1 MKNKLLTWVTTLV
14 VTTVMVLGGSASVF
28 ADTTQVSVK
37 VSPKVLEL
45 EKGETETITATVK
58 PADSGEKVSWDSS
71 NEKVAKVDN
80 GKVTAVGK
88 GMAAVTATCGDAEAT
103 CVVTVEEGTAPEK
116 ITVKAAD
123 DSKVVMA
130 KGYSSDMPVFATN
143 GSEDTFYLEVSSV
156 TPETASKKVKW
167 SSSDSSVSI
176 SRSGKV
182 TVPAGIESSKYVK
195 FTAASVVNSSVKA
208 EFAVYIL
215 PVLSINV
222 RYAEYGK
229 TYIQIPENGVVNR
242 TGNYVTP
249 NPSQYRDYN
258 MSEAVSED
266 GSIVKIVGNMYMH
279 PVKAGSCKVTVQDKY
294 NSWNKAS
301 ADITVKGFF
310 IRDAEDAPEETYVD
324 EGSTVQLRADTDA
337 EVTSWT
343 SSDDKVAKIDD
354 KGLVT
359 AFKAG
364 QTMIAAET
372 ADGKATYKV
381 NVREKGKVYPEKMY
395 LASSP
400 KVYTDE
406 ECKTAVKNEQNY
418 LNSTTTTMT
427 TAHYMAVTDTSAR
440 QFYLTESNSAQKMNI
455 GIVFDNKK
463 VKAEILKDGE
473 KAQAMESEKT
483 TNVALEPGDNTF
495 TLRVTSLEDEK
506 NYTDYVYKVRAGY
519 SSNEKI
525 SSVVLKT
532 SERAID
538 SMKKYKPA
546 GAASANTEGVLYRV
560 KADGTVDTKTRP
572 GFNATWYDYKAYL
585 YDDAEDVILTAK
597 TTDTVSGHIAYSTD
611 EGKTWTEGSKTVTTD
626 AVRLSADKSTKI
638 QLKCVSDK
646 TYRAAKADG
655 RDPFA
660 DEAVKAYT
668 IDVEKLPSDVSDKT
682 VIKSVSFDKNS
693 KECTPNYR
701 KGAKAMAAL
710 VAHEADTATVTITAD
725 KDVTLYNNRTAS
737 DAYKMTKI
745 KDDENGDA
753 VYELTIDT
761 PLKDQG
767 NQITQYLLAT
777 YTDKDGNTTEDSY
790 TLYLF
795 KKGTKNGVLKGTP
808 DKITDYLCTGSQY
821 TNGGNTGWGI
831 YGLFPEKI
839 FMDAGNWYT
848 CVSLGNFGGYMT
860 LYYDKPITDDPNNVY
875 GVDFTVFGNSN
886 GGQSFSEPGN
896 VLVSED
902 GKTWYSLAGSEHYD
916 ATSRWDYEVTYKKS
930 KTAVAD
936 YADNDG
942 NGGTLGTGFTGT
954 AYQLPEKKYYPLYNW
969 TTEDQITVK
978 GTRLYTNANSKGA
991 GIESGSALL
1000 PAFGYFDVQKNSTTV
1015 AGTGEDV
1022 NLLTTPVGNPY
1033 MKDYDGYGDGFDLKW
1048 AVDEKGDPVDVKDK
1062 EFHYVK
1068 VQTASFINA
1077 GAIGEKSAEISSI
1090 VRTMPEKESIGTT
1103 AAPEKLTV
1111 AGTDINLSKDKD
1123 VYYVQVPEKDEYNVS
1138 VKAAADDTNIYI
1150 NNERTNE
1157 RTFEGLPDKG
1167 IIRVIVQE
1175 GNSNPV
1181 IYYIHTS
1188 KAGDDAAAD
1197 VSAMIASA
1205 KDDSDFQ
1212 VAKEAYDAL
1221 SDADKGRVFNADRLN
1236 KEISRID
1243 VKNAVDA
1250 IDAIGTVD
1258 ASSKDKI
1265 DAARAA
1271 YDKLSDKEKDQV
1283 DNYQKLVN
1291 AETKYE
1297 NIVLKGDIDKTKEEL
1312 ARTRFDAVEITL
1324 SYSSAAYSGK
1334 AKKPV
1339 AKLTYHGKTLAK
1351 GTDYELAY
1359 TDNRN
1364 VGKAKVTVTGKG
1376 SYAGTKVKTF
1386 RIVPEGT
1393 SISKVTKGKK
1403 QFTVKWKKQSTQT
1416 TGYQI
1421 RYSTSSKFSKAK
1433 TVTVKKNTATSKAV
1447 KKLKANKKYYVK
1459 VRTYKKIGN
1468 STYYS
1473 AWSSAKTVKTK

>member
-58 PADSGEKVSWDSS
+58 PADSGEEVSWDSS

-123 DSKVVMA
+123 DKIVMG
-130 KGYSSDMPVFATN
+130 KGYSSDMPVYVTD
-143 GSEDTFYLEVSSV
+143 GSEDTFYLEVADV
-156 TPETASKKVKW
+156 TPETASSKVKW
-167 SSSDSSVSI
+167 SSSDGGVKI
-176 SRSGKV
+176 DRNGKV
-182 TVPAGIESSKYVK
+182 TVPAGISSNKYVK
-195 FTAASVVNSSVKA
+195 FTATSVLSSSVKA
-208 EFAVYIL
+208 DMGVYIL
-215 PVLSINV
+215 PALKANV
-222 RYAEYGK
+222 RYAESGK
-229 TYIQIPENGVVNR
+229 AYIQIPENGVLNR
-242 TGNYVTP
+242 SGNYVLAD
-249 NPSQYRDYN
+249 PSQYRDYKLL
-258 MSEAVSED
+258 EAVSED
-266 GSIVKIVGNMYMH
+266 ESVLTVKDNIYLYPAKEGT
-279 PVKAGSCKVTVQDKY
+279 AKVTVKDKY
-294 NSWNKAS
+294 HSWN
-301 ADITVKGFF
+301 ADAVDIAVKGFL
-310 IRDAEDAPEETYVD
+310 IKDTDGSLEETYVD

-364 QTMIAAET
+364 QTTIAAET
-372 ADGKATYKV
+372 ADSKATYKV

-473 KAQAMESEKT
+473 KAQTMESEKT

-525 SSVVLKT
+525 SSVALKT
-532 SERAID
+532 SARAMD
-538 SMKKYKPA
+538 NMKKYKPA
-546 GAASANTEGVLYRV
+546 GATSANTEGVLYRV

-611 EGKTWTEGSKTVTTD
+611 EGKTWTEGNKSVTTD
-626 AVRLSADKSTKI
+626 ALKLSADKSTKI

-646 TYRAAKADG
+646 AYRAAKADG
-655 RDPFA
+655 RDPFE
-660 DEAVKAYT
+660 DEAVKTYT
-668 IDVEKLPSDVSDKT
+668 IDVEKLSADVSDKT
-682 VIKSVSFDKNS
+682 IIKSVSFDKNC

-710 VAHEADTATVTITAD
+710 VAHDADTATVTITAD
-725 KDVTLYNNRTAS
+725 KDVTLYNNRSAIE
-737 DAYKMTKI
+737 ANKMTKV
-745 KDDENGDA
+745 KDDENGNA

-767 NQITQYLLAT
+767 NQITQYILSV
-777 YTDKDGNTTEDSY
+777 YNGEDGSTVEDSY

-795 KKGTKNGVLKGTP
+795 KKGTKYGTLKGTP
-808 DKITDYLCTGSQY
+808 DKITDYLCIGSQY

-930 KTAVAD
+930 SSDIAD
-936 YADNDG
+936 YSDNDG
-942 NGGTLGTGFTGT
+942 NSGSLGTGW
-954 AYQLPEKKYYPLYNW
+954 APYQLPKKNLYPLYNW

-1077 GAIGEKSAEISSI
+1077 GAIGEKSAEISSV
-1090 VRTMPEKESIGTT
+1090 VRTTPEKESIGTT
-1103 AAPEKLTV
+1103 AAPAKLTV
-1111 AGTDINLSKDKD
+1111 AGTDIKLSKDKD
-1123 VYYVQVPEKDEYNVS
+1123 VYYVQVPEKDEYKVS

-1150 NNERTNE
+1150 NNERTDE

-1188 KAGDDAAAD
+1188 KAGDNAVAD
-1197 VSAMIASA
+1197 VISMIASA
-1205 KDDSDFQ
+1205 ESDSDFLA
-1212 VAKEAYDAL
+1212 AKEAYDAL
-1221 SDADKGRVFNADRLN
+1221 SDSDKEDVFNADKLN

-1243 VKNAVDA
+1243 VKNVADA

-1291 AETKYE
+1291 AEMKYE
-1297 NIVLKGDIDKTKEEL
+1297 NMNLKDELAKTK
-1312 ARTRFDAVEITL
+1312 FDAVKIKL
-1324 SYSSAAYSGK
+1324 SYSKATYSGK
-1334 AKKPV
+1334 AKKPAV
-1339 AKLTYHGKTLAK
+1339 KITYYGRALTKGK
-1351 GTDYELAY
+1351 DYEIAY
-1359 TDNRN
+1359 KDNKN

-1433 TVTVKKNTATSKAV
+1433 TVTVKKNTAASKVV

-1473 AWSSAKTVKTK
+1473 AWSSYKTVKTK

>member
-58 PADSGEKVSWDSS
+58 PADSGEEVSWDSS

-123 DSKVVMA
+123 DKIVMG
-130 KGYSSDMPVFATN
+130 KGYSSDMPVYVTD
-143 GSEDTFYLEVSSV
+143 GSEDTFYLEVADV
-156 TPETASKKVKW
+156 TPETASSKVKW
-167 SSSDSSVSI
+167 SSSDGGVKI
-176 SRSGKV
+176 DRNGKV
-182 TVPAGIESSKYVK
+182 TVPAGISSNKYVK
-195 FTAASVVNSSVKA
+195 FTATSVLSSSVKA
-208 EFAVYIL
+208 DMGVYIL
-215 PVLSINV
+215 PALKANV
-222 RYAEYGK
+222 RYAESGK
-229 TYIQIPENGVVNR
+229 AYIQIPENGVLNR
-242 TGNYVTP
+242 SGNYVLAD
-249 NPSQYRDYN
+249 PSQYRDYKLL
-258 MSEAVSED
+258 EAVSED
-266 GSIVKIVGNMYMH
+266 ESVLTVKDNIYLYPAKEGT
-279 PVKAGSCKVTVQDKY
+279 AKVTVKDKY
-294 NSWNKAS
+294 HSWN
-301 ADITVKGFF
+301 ADAVDIAVKGFL
-310 IRDAEDAPEETYVD
+310 IKDTDGSLEETYVD

-364 QTMIAAET
+364 QTTIAAET
-372 ADGKATYKV
+372 ADSKATYKV

-473 KAQAMESEKT
+473 KAQTMESEKT

-525 SSVVLKT
+525 SSVALKT
-532 SERAID
+532 SARAMD
-538 SMKKYKPA
+538 NMKKYKPA
-546 GAASANTEGVLYRV
+546 GATSANTEGVLYRV

-611 EGKTWTEGSKTVTTD
+611 EGKTWTEGSKSVTTD
-626 AVRLSADKSTKI
+626 ALKLSADKSTKI

-646 TYRAAKADG
+646 AYRAAKADG
-655 RDPFA
+655 RDPFE
-660 DEAVKAYT
+660 DEAVKTYT
-668 IDVEKLPSDVSDKT
+668 IDVEKLSADVSDKT
-682 VIKSVSFDKNS
+682 IIKSVSFDKNC

-710 VAHEADTATVTITAD
+710 VAHDADTATVTITAD
-725 KDVTLYNNRTAS
+725 KDVTLYNNRSAIE
-737 DAYKMTKI
+737 ANKMTKV
-745 KDDENGDA
+745 KDDENGNA

-767 NQITQYLLAT
+767 NQITQYILSV
-777 YTDKDGNTTEDSY
+777 YNGEDGSTVEDSY

-795 KKGTKNGVLKGTP
+795 KKGTKYGTLKGTP
-808 DKITDYLCTGSQY
+808 DKITDYLCIGSQY

-930 KTAVAD
+930 SSDIAD
-936 YADNDG
+936 YSDNDG
-942 NGGTLGTGFTGT
+942 NSGSLGTGW
-954 AYQLPEKKYYPLYNW
+954 APYQLPKKNLYPLYNW

-1077 GAIGEKSAEISSI
+1077 GAIGEKSAEISSV
-1090 VRTMPEKESIGTT
+1090 VRTTPEKESIGTT
-1103 AAPEKLTV
+1103 AAPAKLTV
-1111 AGTDINLSKDKD
+1111 AGTDIKLSKDKD
-1123 VYYVQVPEKDEYNVS
+1123 VYYVQVPEKDEYKVS

-1150 NNERTNE
+1150 NNERTDE

-1188 KAGDDAAAD
+1188 KAGDNAVAD
-1197 VSAMIASA
+1197 VISMIASA
-1205 KDDSDFQ
+1205 ESDSDFLA
-1212 VAKEAYDAL
+1212 AKEAYDAL
-1221 SDADKGRVFNADRLN
+1221 SDSDKEDVFNADKLN

-1243 VKNAVDA
+1243 VKNVADA

-1291 AETKYE
+1291 AEMKYE
-1297 NIVLKGDIDKTKEEL
+1297 NMNLKDELAKTK
-1312 ARTRFDAVEITL
+1312 FDAVKIKL
-1324 SYSSAAYSGK
+1324 SYSKATYSGK
-1334 AKKPV
+1334 AKKPAV
-1339 AKLTYHGKTLAK
+1339 KITYYGRALTKGK
-1351 GTDYELAY
+1351 DYEIAY
-1359 TDNRN
+1359 KDNKN

-1433 TVTVKKNTATSKAV
+1433 TVTVKKNTAASKVV

-1473 AWSSAKTVKTK
+1473 AWSSYKTVKTK

>member
-58 PADSGEKVSWDSS
+58 PADSGEEVSWDSS

-123 DSKVVMA
+123 DKIVMG
-130 KGYSSDMPVFATN
+130 KGYSSDMPVYVTD
-143 GSEDTFYLEVSSV
+143 GSEDTFYLEVADV
-156 TPETASKKVKW
+156 TPETASSKVKW
-167 SSSDSSVSI
+167 SSSDGGVKI
-176 SRSGKV
+176 DRNGKV
-182 TVPAGIESSKYVK
+182 TVPAGISSNKYVK
-195 FTAASVVNSSVKA
+195 FTATSVLSSSVKA
-208 EFAVYIL
+208 DMGVYIL
-215 PVLSINV
+215 PALKANV
-222 RYAEYGK
+222 RYAESGK
-229 TYIQIPENGVVNR
+229 AYIQIPENGVLNR
-242 TGNYVTP
+242 SGNYVLAD
-249 NPSQYRDYN
+249 PSQYRDYKLL
-258 MSEAVSED
+258 EAVSED
-266 GSIVKIVGNMYMH
+266 ESVLTVKDNIYLYPAKEGT
-279 PVKAGSCKVTVQDKY
+279 AKVTVKDKY
-294 NSWNKAS
+294 HSWN
-301 ADITVKGFF
+301 ADAVDIAVKGFL
-310 IRDAEDAPEETYVD
+310 IKDTDGSLEETYVD

-364 QTMIAAET
+364 QTTIAAET
-372 ADGKATYKV
+372 ADSKATYKV

-473 KAQAMESEKT
+473 KAQTMESEKT

-525 SSVVLKT
+525 SSVALKT
-532 SERAID
+532 SARAMD
-538 SMKKYKPA
+538 NMKKYKPA
-546 GAASANTEGVLYRV
+546 GATSANTEGVLYRV

-611 EGKTWTEGSKTVTTD
+611 EGKTWTEGSKSVTTD
-626 AVRLSADKSTKI
+626 ALKLSADKSTKI

-646 TYRAAKADG
+646 AYRAAKADG
-655 RDPFA
+655 RDPFE
-660 DEAVKAYT
+660 DEAVKTYT
-668 IDVEKLPSDVSDKT
+668 IDVEKLSADVSDKT
-682 VIKSVSFDKNS
+682 IIKSVSFDKNC

-710 VAHEADTATVTITAD
+710 VAHDADTATVTITAD
-725 KDVTLYNNRTAS
+725 KDVTLYNNRSAIE
-737 DAYKMTKI
+737 ANKMTKV
-745 KDDENGDA
+745 KDDENGNA

-767 NQITQYLLAT
+767 NQITQYILSV
-777 YTDKDGNTTEDSY
+777 YNGEDGSTVEDSY

-795 KKGTKNGVLKGTP
+795 KKGTKYGTLKGTP
-808 DKITDYLCTGSQY
+808 DKITDYLCIGSQY

-930 KTAVAD
+930 SSDIAD
-936 YADNDG
+936 YSDNDG
-942 NGGTLGTGFTGT
+942 NNGSLGTGW
-954 AYQLPEKKYYPLYNW
+954 APYQLPKKNLYPLYNW

-1077 GAIGEKSAEISSI
+1077 GAIGEKSAEISSV
-1090 VRTMPEKESIGTT
+1090 VRTTPEKESIGTT
-1103 AAPEKLTV
+1103 AAPAKLTV
-1111 AGTDINLSKDKD
+1111 AGTDIKLSKDKD
-1123 VYYVQVPEKDEYNVS
+1123 VYYVQVPEKDEYKVS

-1150 NNERTNE
+1150 NNERTDE

-1188 KAGDDAAAD
+1188 KAGDNAVAD
-1197 VSAMIASA
+1197 VISMIASA
-1205 KDDSDFQ
+1205 ES
-1212 VAKEAYDAL
+1212 
-1221 SDADKGRVFNADRLN
+1221 
-1236 KEISRID
+1236 
-1243 VKNAVDA
+1243 
-1250 IDAIGTVD
+1250 
-1258 ASSKDKI
+1258 
-1265 DAARAA
+1265 
-1271 YDKLSDKEKDQV
+1271 
-1283 DNYQKLVN
+1283 
-1291 AETKYE
+1291 
-1297 NIVLKGDIDKTKEEL
+1297 
-1312 ARTRFDAVEITL
+1312 
-1324 SYSSAAYSGK
+1324 
-1334 AKKPV
+1334 
-1339 AKLTYHGKTLAK
+1339 
-1351 GTDYELAY
+1351 
-1359 TDNRN
+1359 
-1364 VGKAKVTVTGKG
+1364 
-1376 SYAGTKVKTF
+1376 
-1386 RIVPEGT
+1386 
-1393 SISKVTKGKK
+1393 
-1403 QFTVKWKKQSTQT
+1403 
-1416 TGYQI
+1416 
-1421 RYSTSSKFSKAK
+1421 
-1433 TVTVKKNTATSKAV
+1433 
-1447 KKLKANKKYYVK
+1447 
-1459 VRTYKKIGN
+1459 VRQ
-1468 STYYS
+1468 
-1473 AWSSAKTVKTK
+1473 

>member
-1 MKNKLLTWVTTLV
+1 MKSKLLTWVTTLV

-45 EKGETETITATVK
+45 DKGETQTITATVK
-58 PADSGEKVSWDSS
+58 PADSGAEVSWDSS
-71 NEKVAKVDN
+71 NEKVAKVDD

-123 DSKVVMA
+123 DKIVMG
-130 KGYSSDMPVFATN
+130 KGYSSDMPVYVTD
-143 GSEDTFYLEVSSV
+143 GSEDTFYLEVADV
-156 TPETASKKVKW
+156 TPETASSKVKW
-167 SSSDSSVSI
+167 SSSDGGVKI
-176 SRSGKV
+176 DRNGKV
-182 TVPAGIESSKYVK
+182 TVPAGISSNKYVK
-195 FTAASVVNSSVKA
+195 FTATSVLSSSVKA
-208 EFAVYIL
+208 DMGVYIL
-215 PVLSINV
+215 PALKANV
-222 RYAEYGK
+222 RYAESGK
-229 TYIQIPENGVVNR
+229 AYIQIPENGVLNR
-242 TGNYVTP
+242 SGNYVLAD
-249 NPSQYRDYN
+249 PSQYRDYKLL
-258 MSEAVSED
+258 EAVSED
-266 GSIVKIVGNMYMH
+266 ESVLTVKDNIYLYPAKEGT
-279 PVKAGSCKVTVQDKY
+279 AKVTVKDKY
-294 NSWNKAS
+294 HSWN
-301 ADITVKGFF
+301 ADAVDIAVKGFL
-310 IRDAEDAPEETYVD
+310 IKDTDGSLEETYVD

-364 QTMIAAET
+364 QTTIAAET
-372 ADGKATYKV
+372 ADSKATYKV

-473 KAQAMESEKT
+473 KAQTMESEKT

-525 SSVVLKT
+525 SSVALKT
-532 SERAID
+532 SARAMD
-538 SMKKYKPA
+538 NMKKYKPA
-546 GAASANTEGVLYRV
+546 GATSANTEGVLYRV

-611 EGKTWTEGSKTVTTD
+611 EGKTWTEGSKSVTTD
-626 AVRLSADKSTKI
+626 ALKLSADKSTKI

-646 TYRAAKADG
+646 AYRAAKADG
-655 RDPFA
+655 RDPFE
-660 DEAVKAYT
+660 DEAVKTYT
-668 IDVEKLPSDVSDKT
+668 IDVEKLSADVSDKT
-682 VIKSVSFDKNS
+682 IIKSVSFDKNC

-710 VAHEADTATVTITAD
+710 VAHDADTATVTITAD
-725 KDVTLYNNRTAS
+725 KDVTLYNNRSAIE
-737 DAYKMTKI
+737 ANKMTKV
-745 KDDENGDA
+745 KDDENGNA

-767 NQITQYLLAT
+767 NQITQYILSV
-777 YTDKDGNTTEDSY
+777 YNGEDGSAVEDSY

-795 KKGTKNGVLKGTP
+795 KKGTKYGTLKGTP
-808 DKITDYLCTGSQY
+808 DKITDYLCIGSQY

-930 KTAVAD
+930 SSDIAD
-936 YADNDG
+936 YSDNDG
-942 NGGTLGTGFTGT
+942 NSGSLGTGW
-954 AYQLPEKKYYPLYNW
+954 APYQLPKKNLYPLYNW

-991 GIESGSALL
+991 GIESSSALL

-1077 GAIGEKSAEISSI
+1077 GAIGEKSAEISSV
-1090 VRTMPEKESIGTT
+1090 VRTTPEKESIGTT
-1103 AAPEKLTV
+1103 AAPAKLTV
-1111 AGTDINLSKDKD
+1111 AGTDIKLSKDKD
-1123 VYYVQVPEKDEYNVS
+1123 VYYVQVPEKDEYKVS

-1150 NNERTNE
+1150 NNERTDE

-1188 KAGDDAAAD
+1188 KAGDNAVAD
-1197 VSAMIASA
+1197 VISMIASA
-1205 KDDSDFQ
+1205 ESDSDFLA
-1212 VAKEAYDAL
+1212 AKEAYDAL
-1221 SDADKGRVFNADRLN
+1221 SDSDKEDVFNADKLN

-1243 VKNAVDA
+1243 VKNVADA

-1291 AETKYE
+1291 AEMKYE
-1297 NIVLKGDIDKTKEEL
+1297 NMNLKDELAKTK
-1312 ARTRFDAVEITL
+1312 FDAVKIKL
-1324 SYSSAAYSGK
+1324 SYSKATYSGK
-1334 AKKPV
+1334 AKKPAV
-1339 AKLTYHGKTLAK
+1339 KITYYGRALTKGK
-1351 GTDYELAY
+1351 DYEIAY
-1359 TDNRN
+1359 KDNKN

-1433 TVTVKKNTATSKAV
+1433 TVTVKKNTAASKVV

-1473 AWSSAKTVKTK
+1473 AWSSYKTVKTK

>member
-58 PADSGEKVSWDSS
+58 PADSGEEVSWDSS

-123 DSKVVMA
+123 DKIVMG
-130 KGYSSDMPVFATN
+130 KGYSSDMPVYVTD
-143 GSEDTFYLEVSSV
+143 GSEDTFYLEVADV
-156 TPETASKKVKW
+156 TPETASSKVKW
-167 SSSDSSVSI
+167 SSSDGGVKI
-176 SRSGKV
+176 DRNGKV
-182 TVPAGIESSKYVK
+182 TVPAGISSNKYVK
-195 FTAASVVNSSVKA
+195 FTATSVLSSSVKA
-208 EFAVYIL
+208 DMGVYIL
-215 PVLSINV
+215 PALKANV
-222 RYAEYGK
+222 RYAESGK
-229 TYIQIPENGVVNR
+229 AYIQIPENGVLNR
-242 TGNYVTP
+242 SGNYVLAD
-249 NPSQYRDYN
+249 PSQYRDYKLL
-258 MSEAVSED
+258 EAVSED
-266 GSIVKIVGNMYMH
+266 ESVLTVKDNIYLYPAKEGT
-279 PVKAGSCKVTVQDKY
+279 AKVTVKDKY
-294 NSWNKAS
+294 HSWN
-301 ADITVKGFF
+301 ADAVDIAVKGFL
-310 IRDAEDAPEETYVD
+310 IKDTDGSLEETYVD

-364 QTMIAAET
+364 QTTIAAET
-372 ADGKATYKV
+372 ADSKATYKV

-473 KAQAMESEKT
+473 KAQTMESEKT

-525 SSVVLKT
+525 SSVALKT
-532 SERAID
+532 SARAMD
-538 SMKKYKPA
+538 NMKKYKPA
-546 GAASANTEGVLYRV
+546 GATSANTEGVLYRV

-611 EGKTWTEGSKTVTTD
+611 EGKTWTEGSKSVTTD
-626 AVRLSADKSTKI
+626 ALKLSADKSTKI

-646 TYRAAKADG
+646 AYRAAKADG
-655 RDPFA
+655 RDPFE
-660 DEAVKAYT
+660 DEAVKTYT
-668 IDVEKLPSDVSDKT
+668 IDVEKLSADVSDKT
-682 VIKSVSFDKNS
+682 IIKSVSFDKNC

-710 VAHEADTATVTITAD
+710 VAHDADTATVTITAD
-725 KDVTLYNNRTAS
+725 KDVTLYNNRSAIE
-737 DAYKMTKI
+737 ANKMTKV
-745 KDDENGDA
+745 KDDENGNA

-767 NQITQYLLAT
+767 NQITQYILSV
-777 YTDKDGNTTEDSY
+777 YNGEDGSTVEDSY

-795 KKGTKNGVLKGTP
+795 KKGTKYGTLKGTP
-808 DKITDYLCTGSQY
+808 DKITDYLCIGSQY

-930 KTAVAD
+930 SSDIAD
-936 YADNDG
+936 YSDNDG
-942 NGGTLGTGFTGT
+942 NNGSLGTGW
-954 AYQLPEKKYYPLYNW
+954 APYQLPKKNLYPLYNW

-1077 GAIGEKSAEISSI
+1077 GAIGEKSAEISSV
-1090 VRTMPEKESIGTT
+1090 VRTTPEKESIGTT
-1103 AAPEKLTV
+1103 AAPAKLTV
-1111 AGTDINLSKDKD
+1111 AGTDIKLSKDKD
-1123 VYYVQVPEKDEYNVS
+1123 VYYVQVPEKDEYKVS

-1150 NNERTNE
+1150 NNERTDE

-1188 KAGDDAAAD
+1188 KAGDNAVAD
-1197 VSAMIASA
+1197 VISMIASA
-1205 KDDSDFQ
+1205 ESDSDFLA
-1212 VAKEAYDAL
+1212 AKEAYDAL
-1221 SDADKGRVFNADRLN
+1221 SDSDKEDVFNADKLN

-1243 VKNAVDA
+1243 VKNVADA

-1291 AETKYE
+1291 AEMKYE
-1297 NIVLKGDIDKTKEEL
+1297 NMNLKDELAKTK
-1312 ARTRFDAVEITL
+1312 FDAVKIKL
-1324 SYSSAAYSGK
+1324 SYSKATYSGK
-1334 AKKPV
+1334 AKKPAV
-1339 AKLTYHGKTLAK
+1339 KITYYGRALTKGK
-1351 GTDYELAY
+1351 DYEIAY
-1359 TDNRN
+1359 KDNKN

-1433 TVTVKKNTATSKAV
+1433 TVTVKKNTAASKVV

-1473 AWSSAKTVKTK
+1473 AWSSYKTVKTK

>member
-58 PADSGEKVSWDSS
+58 PADSGEEVSWDSS
-71 NEKVAKVDN
+71 NEKVAKVES

-130 KGYSSDMPVFATN
+130 KGYSSDMPVFATD

-182 TVPAGIESSKYVK
+182 TVPAGIKSSKYVR

-249 NPSQYRDYN
+249 TPSQYRDYN

-266 GSIVKIVGNMYMH
+266 GSIVKIVDNMYMH

-301 ADITVKGFF
+301 SDITVKGFF
-310 IRDAEDAPEETYVD
+310 IRDAEDATEETYVD
-324 EGSTVQLRADTDA
+324 EEATTVQLRADTDA

-364 QTMIAAET
+364 QTTIAAET

-473 KAQAMESEKT
+473 KAQTMESEKT

-525 SSVVLKT
+525 SSVALKT
-532 SERAID
+532 SARAMD
-538 SMKKYKPA
+538 NMKKYKPA
-546 GAASANTEGVLYRV
+546 GATSANTEGVLYRV

-597 TTDTVSGHIAYSTD
+597 TTDTVTGHLAYSTD
-611 EGKTWTEGSKTVTTD
+611 DGKTWTEGSKSVTTD
-626 AVRLSADKSTKI
+626 ALKLSADKSTKI

-646 TYRAAKADG
+646 AYRAAKADG
-655 RDPFA
+655 RDPFE
-660 DEAVKAYT
+660 DEAVKTYT
-668 IDVEKLPSDVSDKT
+668 IDVEKLSADVSDKT
-682 VIKSVSFDKNS
+682 IIKSVSFDKNC

-701 KGAKAMAAL
+701 KGAK
-710 VAHEADTATVTITAD
+710 
-725 KDVTLYNNRTAS
+725 
-737 DAYKMTKI
+737 
-745 KDDENGDA
+745 
-753 VYELTIDT
+753 
-761 PLKDQG
+761 
-767 NQITQYLLAT
+767 
-777 YTDKDGNTTEDSY
+777 
-790 TLYLF
+790 
-795 KKGTKNGVLKGTP
+795 
-808 DKITDYLCTGSQY
+808 
-821 TNGGNTGWGI
+821 
-831 YGLFPEKI
+831 
-839 FMDAGNWYT
+839 
-848 CVSLGNFGGYMT
+848 
-860 LYYDKPITDDPNNVY
+860 
-875 GVDFTVFGNSN
+875 
-886 GGQSFSEPGN
+886 
-896 VLVSED
+896 
-902 GKTWYSLAGSEHYD
+902 
-916 ATSRWDYEVTYKKS
+916 
-930 KTAVAD
+930 
-936 YADNDG
+936 G
-942 NGGTLGTGFTGT
+942 NGC
-954 AYQLPEKKYYPLYNW
+954 
-969 TTEDQITVK
+969 
-978 GTRLYTNANSKGA
+978 A
-991 GIESGSALL
+991 GC
-1000 PAFGYFDVQKNSTTV
+1000 T
-1015 AGTGEDV
+1015 
-1022 NLLTTPVGNPY
+1022 
-1033 MKDYDGYGDGFDLKW
+1033 
-1048 AVDEKGDPVDVKDK
+1048 
-1062 EFHYVK
+1062 
-1068 VQTASFINA
+1068 
-1077 GAIGEKSAEISSI
+1077 
-1090 VRTMPEKESIGTT
+1090 
-1103 AAPEKLTV
+1103 
-1111 AGTDINLSKDKD
+1111 
-1123 VYYVQVPEKDEYNVS
+1123 
-1138 VKAAADDTNIYI
+1138 
-1150 NNERTNE
+1150 
-1157 RTFEGLPDKG
+1157 
-1167 IIRVIVQE
+1167 
-1175 GNSNPV
+1175 
-1181 IYYIHTS
+1181 
-1188 KAGDDAAAD
+1188 
-1197 VSAMIASA
+1197 
-1205 KDDSDFQ
+1205 
-1212 VAKEAYDAL
+1212 
-1221 SDADKGRVFNADRLN
+1221 
-1236 KEISRID
+1236 
-1243 VKNAVDA
+1243 
-1250 IDAIGTVD
+1250 
-1258 ASSKDKI
+1258 
-1265 DAARAA
+1265 
-1271 YDKLSDKEKDQV
+1271 
-1283 DNYQKLVN
+1283 
-1291 AETKYE
+1291 
-1297 NIVLKGDIDKTKEEL
+1297 
-1312 ARTRFDAVEITL
+1312 
-1324 SYSSAAYSGK
+1324 
-1334 AKKPV
+1334 
-1339 AKLTYHGKTLAK
+1339 
-1351 GTDYELAY
+1351 
-1359 TDNRN
+1359 
-1364 VGKAKVTVTGKG
+1364 
-1376 SYAGTKVKTF
+1376 
-1386 RIVPEGT
+1386 
-1393 SISKVTKGKK
+1393 
-1403 QFTVKWKKQSTQT
+1403 
-1416 TGYQI
+1416 
-1421 RYSTSSKFSKAK
+1421 
-1433 TVTVKKNTATSKAV
+1433 
-1447 KKLKANKKYYVK
+1447 
-1459 VRTYKKIGN
+1459 
-1468 STYYS
+1468 
-1473 AWSSAKTVKTK
+1473 

>member
-1 MKNKLLTWVTTLV
+1 MKSKLLTWITTLV

-58 PADSGEKVSWDSS
+58 PADSGEEVSWDSS

-130 KGYSSDMPVFATN
+130 KGYSSDMPVFATD

-156 TPETASKKVKW
+156 MPETASKKVKW

-182 TVPAGIESSKYVK
+182 TVPAGIKSSKYVR

-249 NPSQYRDYN
+249 TPSQYRDYN

-266 GSIVKIVGNMYMH
+266 GSIVKIVDNMYMH

-324 EGSTVQLRADTDA
+324 EDSTVQLRADTDA

-343 SSDDKVAKIDD
+343 SSDDKVAEIDD

-359 AFKAG
+359 AVKAG

-525 SSVVLKT
+525 SSVALKT
-532 SERAID
+532 SARAMD
-538 SMKKYKPA
+538 NMKKYKPA
-546 GAASANTEGVLYRV
+546 GATSANTEGVLYRV

-611 EGKTWTEGSKTVTTD
+611 EGKTWTEGSKTVTTN

-646 TYRAAKADG
+646 AYRAAKADG

-668 IDVEKLPSDVSDKT
+668 IDVEKLSADVSDNT
-682 VIKSVSFDKNS
+682 IIKSVSFDKNC

-725 KDVTLYNNRTAS
+725 KDAVLYSNRSAIE
-737 DAYKMTKI
+737 ANKMTKI

-761 PLKDQG
+761 PLRDQG
-767 NQITQYLLAT
+767 NQIIQYLLAT
-777 YTDKDGNTTEDSY
+777 YTDKNSNTTEDSY
-790 TLYLF
+790 TLYLL
-795 KKGTKNGVLKGTP
+795 KKGTKYGTLKGTP
-808 DKITDYLCTGSQY
+808 DKITDYLCIGSQY

-1077 GAIGEKSAEISSI
+1077 GAIGEKSSEVSSM
-1090 VRTMPEKESIGTT
+1090 VRTTPEKESIGTT

-1111 AGTDINLSKDKD
+1111 AGTDIKLSKDKD
-1123 VYYVQVPEKDEYNVS
+1123 VYYVQVPEKDEYKVS

-1150 NNERTNE
+1150 NNERTDE

-1188 KAGDDAAAD
+1188 KAGDNAVAD
-1197 VSAMIASA
+1197 VISMITSAES
-1205 KDDSDFQ
+1205 DSDFQ
-1212 VAKEAYDAL
+1212 AAKEAYDAL

-1236 KEISRID
+1236 EEISRID

-1334 AKKPV
+1334 AKKPA

-1433 TVTVKKNTATSKAV
+1433 TVTVKKNTTASKVV

-1473 AWSSAKTVKTK
+1473 AWSSSKTVKTK

>member
-1 MKNKLLTWVTTLV
+1 MKSKLLTWVTTLV
-14 VTTVMVLGGSASVF
+14 VATVMVLGGSASAF

-45 EKGETETITATVK
+45 EKGETETITATVS
-58 PADSGEKVSWDSS
+58 PADSGAEVSWDTS
-71 NEKVAKVDN
+71 NEKVAKVED
-80 GKVTAVGK
+80 GKVTAVSK

-103 CVVTVEEGTAPEK
+103 CVVTVEENGAPEK

-130 KGYSSDMPVFATN
+130 KGYSSDMPVFATD
-143 GSEDTFYLEVSSV
+143 GSEETFYLEVGSV
-156 TPETASKKVKW
+156 TPEGASKKVKW

-176 SRSGKV
+176 SSSGKV
-182 TVPAGIESSKYVK
+182 TVPAGITGSKYVR
-195 FTAASVVNSSVKA
+195 FTATSVVNSAVKA
-208 EFAVYIL
+208 EFAMYIL
-215 PVLSINV
+215 PALGTTV
-222 RYAEYGK
+222 RYADYGK
-229 TYIQIPENGVVNR
+229 TYIQIPENGVINR
-242 TGNYVTP
+242 TGNSVTP

-266 GSIVKIVGNMYMH
+266 ESIVKIVDKIYMY
-279 PVKAGSCKVTVQDKY
+279 PVKAGIGKVTVQDKY

-310 IRDAEDAPEETYVD
+310 IRDAEGTPEETYVN
-324 EGSTVQLRADTDA
+324 EGSTVQLKADTDA

-359 AFKAG
+359 AVKAG
-364 QTMIAAET
+364 QAKITAET
-372 ADGKATYKV
+372 ADGNATYKV
-381 NVREKGKVYPEKMY
+381 NVAEKGKVYPEKMY
-395 LASSP
+395 LATNP
-400 KVYTDE
+400 TVYTDE
-406 ECKTAVKNEQNY
+406 DCKTAVKNEQNY
-418 LNSTTTTMT
+418 LNSTTTTIT
-427 TAHYMAVTDTSAR
+427 TAHYMGVTDTADR
-440 QFYLTESNSAQKMNI
+440 QFYLKESTSAQKIGI
-455 GIVFDNKK
+455 GIVYDKEK
-463 VKAEILKDGE
+463 VRAEILKDGE

-483 TNVALEPGDNTF
+483 TNVALDPGDNTF

-532 SERAID
+532 SERSMD
-538 SMKKYKPA
+538 SMKKYKPE
-546 GAASANTEGVLYRV
+546 GATSAYAEGSLYRV
-560 KADGTVDTKTRP
+560 NSDGSVDTKTRP
-572 GFNATWYDYKAYL
+572 GYNAAWYDYKAYL
-585 YDDAEDVILTAK
+585 YDDAEDVIITAK

-611 EGKTWTEGSKTVTTD
+611 EGKTWTEGSKSVTTD
-626 AVRLSADKSTKI
+626 AVRLSADKSTRI
-638 QLKCVSDK
+638 QIRCVSDK
-646 TYRAAKADG
+646 AYRADKADG
-655 RDPFA
+655 KDPFA
-660 DEAVKAYT
+660 NEAVKTYT
-668 IDVEKLPSDVSDKT
+668 IDVEKLPADVSEKT
-682 VIKSVSFDKNS
+682 IIKSVSFDKNC

-701 KGAKAMAAL
+701 KGAKAVAAL

-725 KDVTLYNNRTAS
+725 KDAVLYSNGSVNE
-737 DAYKMTKI
+737 AYRMTKV
-745 KDDENGDA
+745 KDNEDGDS
-753 VYELTIDT
+753 VYELTVDT

-767 NQITQYLLAT
+767 NQITKSLLSV
-777 YTDKDGNTTEDSY
+777 YEGEDGSTVQDSY

-808 DKITDYLCTGSQY
+808 DKITDYLCIGSQY

-848 CVSLGNFGGYMT
+848 CISLGNFGGYMT
-860 LYYDKPITDDPNNVY
+860 LYYDEPITDDPDNVY

-930 KTAVAD
+930 DSDIAD
-936 YADNDG
+936 YSDNDG
-942 NGGTLGTGFTGT
+942 NSGSLGTGW
-954 AYQLPEKKYYPLYNW
+954 APYQLPKKNLYPLYNW

-978 GTRLYTNANSKGA
+978 GTRLYGA
-991 GIESGSALL
+991 GGKKGDGIEAGSAAM

-1033 MKDYDGYGDGFDLKW
+1033 MENYDGYGDGFDLKW
-1048 AVDEKGDPVDVKDK
+1048 AVDENGDPVDVKDK

-1077 GAIGEKSAEISSI
+1077 GAIGEKSAEISSV
-1090 VRTMPEKESIGTT
+1090 VRTTPEKESVGTT

-1111 AGTDINLSKDKD
+1111 AGIDVQLSKDKD
-1123 VYYVQVPEKDEYNVS
+1123 VYYVQVPEKDEYKVS
-1138 VKAAADDTNIYI
+1138 VKAASDDTNIYI
-1150 NNERTNE
+1150 NNERTSE

-1175 GNSNPV
+1175 GESNPV

-1188 KAGDDAAAD
+1188 KAGDNAAAD
-1197 VSAMIASA
+1197 IAAMIASA
-1205 KDDSDFQ
+1205 KDDSDFLA
-1212 VAKEAYDAL
+1212 AKKAYDAL
-1221 SDADKGRVFNADRLN
+1221 SDSDKEKVFNADKMN
-1236 KEISRID
+1236 SEISRID
-1243 VKNAVDA
+1243 VKNVIEA
-1250 IDAIGTVD
+1250 IDSIGTVD
-1258 ASSKDKI
+1258 ASSKDRL
-1265 DAARAA
+1265 DAARVA
-1271 YDKLSDKEKDQV
+1271 YDKLSDKEKEQV

-1291 AETKYE
+1291 AEMKYE
-1297 NIVLKGDIDKTKEEL
+1297 NLNLREEL
-1312 ARTRFDAVEITL
+1312 AKTKFDAVKITL
-1324 SYSSAAYSGK
+1324 SYSRAAYSGK
-1334 AKKPV
+1334 ARKPAV
-1339 AKLTYHGKTLAK
+1339 KAVYYGKTLK
-1351 GTDYELAY
+1351 QGTDYTVAY
-1359 TDNRN
+1359 SSNKN
-1364 VGKAKVTVTGKG
+1364 VGKAKVSVTGKG
-1376 SYAGTKVKTF
+1376 DYAGTKVKTF
-1386 RIVPEGT
+1386 RIVPKGT
-1393 SISKVTKGKK
+1393 TISRVTKGKK
-1403 QFTVKWKKQSTQT
+1403 RFTVKWKKQSTQT

-1433 TVTVKKNTATSKAV
+1433 TVTVKKNTVTSKTV
-1447 KKLKANKKYYVK
+1447 KKLKANRKYYVK
-1459 VRTYKKIGN
+1459 VRTYKKTGN
-1468 STYYS
+1468 SIYYS
-1473 AWSSAKTVKTK
+1473 GWSSCKTVTTK

>member
-1 MKNKLLTWVTTLV
+1 MKSKLLTWITTLV

-58 PADSGEKVSWDSS
+58 PADSGEEVSWDSS

-130 KGYSSDMPVFATN
+130 KGYSSDMPVFATD

-156 TPETASKKVKW
+156 MPETASKKVKW

-182 TVPAGIESSKYVK
+182 TVPAGIKSSKYVR

-249 NPSQYRDYN
+249 TPSQYRDYN

-266 GSIVKIVGNMYMH
+266 GSIVKIVDNMYMH

-324 EGSTVQLRADTDA
+324 EDSTVQLRADTDA

-343 SSDDKVAKIDD
+343 SSDDKVAEIDD

-359 AFKAG
+359 AVKAG

-525 SSVVLKT
+525 SSVALKT
-532 SERAID
+532 SARAMD
-538 SMKKYKPA
+538 NMKKYKPA
-546 GAASANTEGVLYRV
+546 GATSANTEGVLYRV

-611 EGKTWTEGSKTVTTD
+611 EGKTWTEGSKTVTTN

-668 IDVEKLPSDVSDKT
+668 IDVEKLSADVSDNT
-682 VIKSVSFDKNS
+682 IIKSVSFDKNC

-710 VAHEADTATVTITAD
+710 VANEADTATVIITAD
-725 KDVTLYNNRTAS
+725 KDVTLYNNRTAG

-767 NQITQYLLAT
+767 NQITQYILSV
-777 YTDKDGNTTEDSY
+777 YNGEDGSTVEDSY

-808 DKITDYLCTGSQY
+808 DKITDYLCIGSQY

-860 LYYDKPITDDPNNVY
+860 LYYDKPITDNPNNVY

-942 NGGTLGTGFTGT
+942 NGGTLGTGFMGT

-1111 AGTDINLSKDKD
+1111 AGTDIKLSKDKD
-1123 VYYVQVPEKDEYNVS
+1123 VYYVQVPEKDEYKVS

-1150 NNERTNE
+1150 NNERTDE

-1188 KAGDDAAAD
+1188 KAGDNAVAD
-1197 VSAMIASA
+1197 VISMITSAES
-1205 KDDSDFQ
+1205 DSDFLA
-1212 VAKEAYDAL
+1212 AKEAYDAL
-1221 SDADKGRVFNADRLN
+1221 SDSDKEDVFNADKLN

-1243 VKNAVDA
+1243 VKNVADA

-1265 DAARAA
+1265 DAARVA
-1271 YDKLSDKEKDQV
+1271 YDKLSDSEKEQV
-1283 DNYQKLVN
+1283 SNYQKLVN

-1334 AKKPV
+1334 AKKPA

-1473 AWSSAKTVKTK
+1473 AWSSSKTVKTK

>member
-1 MKNKLLTWVTTLV
+1 MKSKLLTWITTLV

-58 PADSGEKVSWDSS
+58 PADSGEEVSWDSS

-130 KGYSSDMPVFATN
+130 KGYSSDMPVFATD

-156 TPETASKKVKW
+156 MPETASKKVKW

-182 TVPAGIESSKYVK
+182 TVPAGIKSSKYVR

-249 NPSQYRDYN
+249 TPSQYRDYN

-266 GSIVKIVGNMYMH
+266 GSIVKIVDNMYMH

-324 EGSTVQLRADTDA
+324 EDSTVQLRADTDA

-343 SSDDKVAKIDD
+343 SSDDKVAEIDD

-359 AFKAG
+359 AVKAG

-525 SSVVLKT
+525 SSVALKT
-532 SERAID
+532 SARAMD
-538 SMKKYKPA
+538 NMKKYKPA
-546 GAASANTEGVLYRV
+546 GATSANTEGVLYRV

-611 EGKTWTEGSKTVTTD
+611 EGKTWTEGSKTVTTN

-646 TYRAAKADG
+646 AYRAAKADG

-668 IDVEKLPSDVSDKT
+668 IDVEKLSADVSDNT
-682 VIKSVSFDKNS
+682 IIKSVSFDKNC

-725 KDVTLYNNRTAS
+725 KDAVLYSNRSAIE
-737 DAYKMTKI
+737 ANKMTKI

-753 VYELTIDT
+753 IYELTIDT
-761 PLKDQG
+761 PLRDQG
-767 NQITQYLLAT
+767 NQIIQYLLAT
-777 YTDKDGNTTEDSY
+777 YTDKNSNTTEDSY
-790 TLYLF
+790 TLYLL
-795 KKGTKNGVLKGTP
+795 KKGTKYGTLKGTP
-808 DKITDYLCTGSQY
+808 DKITDYLCIGSQY

-1090 VRTMPEKESIGTT
+1090 VRTTPEKESIGTT
-1103 AAPEKLTV
+1103 AAPAKLTV
-1111 AGTDINLSKDKD
+1111 AGTDIKLSKDKD
-1123 VYYVQVPEKDEYNVS
+1123 VYYAQVPEKDEYKVS

-1150 NNERTNE
+1150 NNERTDE

-1188 KAGDDAAAD
+1188 KAGDNAVAD
-1197 VSAMIASA
+1197 VISMITSAES
-1205 KDDSDFQ
+1205 DSDFLA
-1212 VAKEAYDAL
+1212 AKEAYDAL
-1221 SDADKGRVFNADRLN
+1221 SDSDKEDVFNADKLN

-1243 VKNAVDA
+1243 VKNVADA

-1265 DAARAA
+1265 DAARVA
-1271 YDKLSDKEKDQV
+1271 YDKLSDSEKEQV
-1283 DNYQKLVN
+1283 SNYQKLVN

-1334 AKKPV
+1334 AKKPA

-1473 AWSSAKTVKTK
+1473 AWSSSKTVKTK

>member
-1 MKNKLLTWVTTLV
+1 MKSKLLTWVTTLV

-45 EKGETETITATVK
+45 DKGETQTITATVK
-58 PADSGEKVSWDSS
+58 PADSGAEVSWDSS
-71 NEKVAKVDN
+71 NEKVAKVDD

-123 DSKVVMA
+123 DKIVMG
-130 KGYSSDMPVFATN
+130 KGYSSDMPVYVTD
-143 GSEDTFYLEVSSV
+143 GSEDTFYLEVADV
-156 TPETASKKVKW
+156 TPETASSKVKW
-167 SSSDSSVSI
+167 SSSDGGVKI
-176 SRSGKV
+176 DRNGKV
-182 TVPAGIESSKYVK
+182 TVPAGISSNKYVK
-195 FTAASVVNSSVKA
+195 FTATSVLSSSVKA
-208 EFAVYIL
+208 DMGVYIL
-215 PVLSINV
+215 PALKANV
-222 RYAEYGK
+222 RYAESGK
-229 TYIQIPENGVVNR
+229 AYIQIPENGVLNR
-242 TGNYVTP
+242 SGNYVLAD
-249 NPSQYRDYN
+249 PSQYRDYKLL
-258 MSEAVSED
+258 EAVSED
-266 GSIVKIVGNMYMH
+266 ESVLTVKDNIYLYPAKEGT
-279 PVKAGSCKVTVQDKY
+279 AKVTVKDKY
-294 NSWNKAS
+294 HSWN
-301 ADITVKGFF
+301 ADAVDIAVKGFL
-310 IRDAEDAPEETYVD
+310 IKDTDGSLEETYVD

-364 QTMIAAET
+364 QTTIAAET
-372 ADGKATYKV
+372 ADSKATYKV

-473 KAQAMESEKT
+473 KAQTMESEKT

-532 SERAID
+532 SARAMD
-538 SMKKYKPA
+538 NMKKYKPA
-546 GAASANTEGVLYRV
+546 GATSANTEGVLYRV

-611 EGKTWTEGSKTVTTD
+611 EGKTWTEGSKSVTTD
-626 AVRLSADKSTKI
+626 ALKLSADKSTKI

-646 TYRAAKADG
+646 AYRAAKADG
-655 RDPFA
+655 RDPFE
-660 DEAVKAYT
+660 DEAVKTYT
-668 IDVEKLPSDVSDKT
+668 IDVEKLSADVSDKT
-682 VIKSVSFDKNS
+682 IIKSVSFDKNC

-710 VAHEADTATVTITAD
+710 VAHDADTATVTITAD
-725 KDVTLYNNRTAS
+725 KDVTLYNNRSAIE
-737 DAYKMTKI
+737 ANKMTKV
-745 KDDENGDA
+745 KDDENGNA

-767 NQITQYLLAT
+767 NQITQYILSV
-777 YTDKDGNTTEDSY
+777 YNGEDGSTVEDSY

-795 KKGTKNGVLKGTP
+795 KKGTKYGTLKGTP
-808 DKITDYLCTGSQY
+808 DKITDYLCIGSQY

-930 KTAVAD
+930 SSDIAD
-936 YADNDG
+936 YSDNDG
-942 NGGTLGTGFTGT
+942 NSGSLGTGW
-954 AYQLPEKKYYPLYNW
+954 APYQLPKKNLYPLYNW

-1077 GAIGEKSAEISSI
+1077 GAIGEKSAEISSV
-1090 VRTMPEKESIGTT
+1090 VRTTPEKESIGTT
-1103 AAPEKLTV
+1103 AAPAKLTV
-1111 AGTDINLSKDKD
+1111 AGTDIKLSKDKD
-1123 VYYVQVPEKDEYNVS
+1123 VYYVQVPEKDEYKVS

-1150 NNERTNE
+1150 NNERTDE

-1188 KAGDDAAAD
+1188 KAGDNAVAD
-1197 VSAMIASA
+1197 VISMIASA
-1205 KDDSDFQ
+1205 ESDSDFLA
-1212 VAKEAYDAL
+1212 AKEAYDAL
-1221 SDADKGRVFNADRLN
+1221 SDSDKEDVFNADKLN

-1243 VKNAVDA
+1243 VKNVADA

-1291 AETKYE
+1291 AEMKYE
-1297 NIVLKGDIDKTKEEL
+1297 NMNLKDELAKTK
-1312 ARTRFDAVEITL
+1312 FDAVKIKL
-1324 SYSSAAYSGK
+1324 SYSKATYSGK
-1334 AKKPV
+1334 AKKPAV
-1339 AKLTYHGKTLAK
+1339 KITYYGRALTKGK
-1351 GTDYELAY
+1351 DYEIAY
-1359 TDNRN
+1359 KDNKN

-1433 TVTVKKNTATSKAV
+1433 TVTVKKNTAASKVV

-1473 AWSSAKTVKTK
+1473 AWSSYKTVKTK

>member
-58 PADSGEKVSWDSS
+58 PADSGAEVSWDSS
-71 NEKVAKVDN
+71 NEKVAKVES

-103 CVVTVEEGTAPEK
+103 CVVTVEEASVPEK
-116 ITVKAAD
+116 LTIAAD
-123 DSKVVMA
+123 DRIDTG
-130 KGYSSDMPVFATN
+130 KGYSGDMPVYVTDGEAGKFALKIADA
-143 GSEDTFYLEVSSV
+143 S
-156 TPETASKKVKW
+156 PEGASKKVKW
-167 SSSDSSVSI
+167 TSNNNSI
-176 SRSGKV
+176 SIDNSGEV
-182 TVPAGIESSKYVK
+182 TVPAGIKARTYVT
-195 FTAASVVNSSVKA
+195 FTATSVLDSSVRA
-208 EFAVYIL
+208 TYSVDIL
-215 PVLSINV
+215 PSLDIKLNYADKTKNYIPIPEDGIVNRVGNSVSSIPSQYYDYQLVNTTSDDESVLSI
-222 RYAEYGK
+222 K
-229 TYIQIPENGVVNR
+229 SNR
-242 TGNYVTP
+242 F
-249 NPSQYRDYN
+249 
-258 MSEAVSED
+258 
-266 GSIVKIVGNMYMH
+266 MY
-279 PVKAGSCKVTVQDKY
+279 PVKAGTAKVSITDI
-294 NSWNKAS
+294 NHAENTAS
-301 ADITVKGFF
+301 ADVEVKGFF
-310 IRDAEDAPEETYVD
+310 IRDADGNVAETYID
-324 EGSTVQLRADTDA
+324 EKSTVQLKADTDA

-343 SSDDKVAKIDD
+343 SSDEKVAKIDD

-359 AFKAG
+359 AIKPG
-364 QTMIAAET
+364 QTKITAET

-381 NVREKGKVYPEKMY
+381 NVKVPGKVYPEKIY
-395 LASSP
+395 LP
-400 KVYTDE
+400 TFPMVYVDE
-406 ECKTAVKNEQNY
+406 ACSERTAFTADY
-418 LNSTTTTMT
+418 LNDQTTTSTN
-427 TAHYMAVTDTSAR
+427 AHYFAVTDTADR
-440 QFYLTESNSAQKMNI
+440 QFYMKESNSAKSISI
-455 GIVFDNKK
+455 GIVFDKK
-463 VKAEILKDGE
+463 KLKAEILKDGA
-473 KAQAMESEKT
+473 KAQEMESEKT
-483 TNVALEPGDNTF
+483 TSVSLDPGDNKL

-506 NYTDYVYKVRAGY
+506 NHTDYVINVRTGY
-519 SSNEKI
+519 SSNGNI
-525 SSVVLKT
+525 SKVALKT
-532 SERAID
+532 SERAAD

-546 GAASANTEGVLYRV
+546 DASNVNVEGALYRTSE
-560 KADGTVDTKTRP
+560 DGTVDWKTNP
-572 GFNATWYDYKAYL
+572 GFNSAWYDYKAYMHS
-585 YDDAEDVILTAK
+585 DADDVILTAT
-597 TTDTVSGHIAYSTD
+597 TTDTATGHLAYSTD
-611 EGKTWTEGSKTVTTD
+611 DGKTWTEGNKSVSTEALK
-626 AVRLSADKSTKI
+626 LSNDKDVKI
-638 QLKCVSDK
+638 KLKAVSDK
-646 TYRAAKADG
+646 AYRAAKADG
-655 RDPFA
+655 KDPFA
-660 DEAVKAYT
+660 DDALKVYT
-668 IDVEKLPSDVSDKT
+668 ISVERLSADLSDSAE
-682 VIKSVSFDKNS
+682 IASISFDKNCT
-693 KECTPNYR
+693 ECTPVFK
-701 KGAKAMAAL
+701 KGARAAAAL
-710 VAHEADTATVTITAD
+710 VSHDADNATVTFVTG
-725 KDVTLYNNRTAS
+725 KDAVLYKGNAVNEAN
-737 DAYKMTKI
+737 KLTKVR
-745 KDDENGDA
+745 DDENGNA
-753 VYELTIDT
+753 VYELELDT
-761 PLKDQG
+761 TLKAQG
-767 NQITQYLLAT
+767 RQITQNMLAV
-777 YTDKDGNTTEDSY
+777 YTDENGSRIQCSY
-790 TLYLF
+790 TVYLF
-795 KKGTKNGVLKGTP
+795 KIGTVNGVLKGIP

-839 FMDAGNWYT
+839 FMGAGNWYT
-848 CVSLGNFGGYMT
+848 CISLGNFGGYMT
-860 LYYDKPITDDPNNVY
+860 LYYDKPITDDPDNIY
-875 GVDFTVFGNSN
+875 GVDLTVFGNSN

-896 VLVSED
+896 VMVSED
-902 GKTWYSLAGSEHYD
+902 GKTWYTLAGSEHYD

-930 KTAVAD
+930 DSDIAD
-936 YADNDG
+936 YSDNDG
-942 NGGTLGTGFTGT
+942 NSGSLGTGWA
-954 AYQLPEKKYYPLYNW
+954 AYQLPKKSYYTLHDW
-969 TTEDQITVK
+969 TSEDEVTVK

-1000 PAFGYFDVQKNSTTV
+1000 PAFGYFDVHKNSTSV

-1033 MKDYDGYGDGFDLKW
+1033 IKDYDGYGDGFDLKW
-1048 AVDEKGDPVDVKDK
+1048 AVDENGDPVDVKDK
-1062 EFHYVK
+1062 KFHYVK
-1068 VQTASFINA
+1068 IQTASFINA
-1077 GAIGEKSAEISSI
+1077 GSLGEKSSEISAV
-1090 VRTMPEKESIGTT
+1090 VRTTSEKESIGTT

-1111 AGTDINLSKDKD
+1111 AGTDIKLSKDKD
-1123 VYYVQVPEKDEYNVS
+1123 VYYVQVPEKDEYKVS

-1212 VAKEAYDAL
+1212 AAKEAYDAL
-1221 SDADKGRVFNADRLN
+1221 SDADKEKVFNADKL
-1236 KEISRID
+1236 KSEISRID

-1291 AETKYE
+1291 AEMKYE
-1297 NIVLKGDIDKTKEEL
+1297 NMKLKDELAKTK
-1312 ARTRFDAVEITL
+1312 FDAVKIKL
-1324 SYSSAAYSGK
+1324 SYSKATYSGK
-1334 AKKPV
+1334 AKKPAV
-1339 AKLTYHGKTLAK
+1339 KITYYGRALTKGK
-1351 GTDYELAY
+1351 DYEIVY
-1359 TDNRN
+1359 KDNKN

-1433 TVTVKKNTATSKAV
+1433 TVTVKKNTTASKVV

-1473 AWSSAKTVKTK
+1473 TWSSSKTVKTK

>member
-58 PADSGEKVSWDSS
+58 PADSGEEVSWDSS
-71 NEKVAKVDN
+71 NEKVAKVES

-130 KGYSSDMPVFATN
+130 KGYSSDMPVFATD

-182 TVPAGIESSKYVK
+182 TVPAGIKSSKYVR

-249 NPSQYRDYN
+249 TPSQYRDYN

-266 GSIVKIVGNMYMH
+266 GSIVKIVDNMYMH

-301 ADITVKGFF
+301 SDITVKGFF

-364 QTMIAAET
+364 QTTIAAET

-473 KAQAMESEKT
+473 KAQTMESEKT

-525 SSVVLKT
+525 SSVALKT
-532 SERAID
+532 SARAMD
-538 SMKKYKPA
+538 NMKKYKPA
-546 GAASANTEGVLYRV
+546 GATSANTEGVLYRV

-611 EGKTWTEGSKTVTTD
+611 EGKTWTEGSKSVTTD
-626 AVRLSADKSTKI
+626 ALKLSADKSTKI

-646 TYRAAKADG
+646 AYRAAKADG
-655 RDPFA
+655 RDPFE
-660 DEAVKAYT
+660 DEAVKTYT
-668 IDVEKLPSDVSDKT
+668 IDVEKLSADVSDKT
-682 VIKSVSFDKNS
+682 IIKSVSFDKNC

-710 VAHEADTATVTITAD
+710 VAHDADTATVTITAD

-761 PLKDQG
+761 LLKDQG
-767 NQITQYLLAT
+767 NQITQYILSV
-777 YTDKDGNTTEDSY
+777 YNGEDGSTVEDSY

-795 KKGTKNGVLKGTP
+795 KKGTKYGTLKGTP

-930 KTAVAD
+930 SSDIAD
-936 YADNDG
+936 YSDNDG
-942 NGGTLGTGFTGT
+942 NGGSLGTGW
-954 AYQLPEKKYYPLYNW
+954 APYQLPKKNLYPLYNW

-1090 VRTMPEKESIGTT
+1090 VRTTPEKESIGTT

-1111 AGTDINLSKDKD
+1111 AGTDIKLSKDKD
-1123 VYYVQVPEKDEYNVS
+1123 VYYVQVPEKDEYKVS

-1150 NNERTNE
+1150 NNERTDE

-1188 KAGDDAAAD
+1188 KAGDNAAAD
-1197 VSAMIASA
+1197 VASMIASA
-1205 KDDSDFQ
+1205 KDDSDFLA
-1212 VAKEAYDAL
+1212 AKKAYDAL
-1221 SDADKGRVFNADRLN
+1221 SDADKENVFNADKLN
-1236 KEISRID
+1236 SEISRID
-1243 VKNAVDA
+1243 VKNTVEA

-1291 AETKYE
+1291 AEMKYE
-1297 NIVLKGDIDKTKEEL
+1297 NMKLKDELAKTK
-1312 ARTRFDAVEITL
+1312 FDAVKIKL
-1324 SYSSAAYSGK
+1324 SYSKATYSGK
-1334 AKKPV
+1334 AKKPAV
-1339 AKLTYHGKTLAK
+1339 KITYYGRALTKGK
-1351 GTDYELAY
+1351 DYEIAY
-1359 TDNRN
+1359 KDNKN

-1433 TVTVKKNTATSKAV
+1433 TVTVKKNTTASKVV

-1473 AWSSAKTVKTK
+1473 TWSSSKTVKTK